1 MKPLWENVNDVSRL
15 LRTIDKPVPCGAL
28 ADTDI
33 WDAIYRGEIY
43 ISPFRSENLTA
54 AGYNLQVSDIIIST
68 RSGLPLKIYTSGQ
81 YRYVD
86 VPANDTVLIT
96 TVESIFVGPQI
107 MGTFHSRVSIVSQG
121 FGHIS
126 TTLDPT
132 WCGPLLIAVN
142 NPSNKKKRFVIS
154 DSSGTHSFAT
164 LVFYRLIHP
173 AEAINSKPPIRTDVL
188 GTYLQE
194 PKGLKKFLIGRAY
207 SQYERLVDKLKCAG
221 TYNDGGLKDPRTN
234 IEQIEQLL
242 IEIRAQYK
250 AAGCLTNI
258 RELSRLEAILVQQK
272 TAADLPPLC
281 LDMLKI
287 LQAALAHRK
296 ELSKKTDRFGQEI
309 VCYIDICLM
318 QLRREQQAYHW
329 TQSYTECSAIA
340 QKEAFSNVWMRLVL
354 EPQLRRVV
362 NRLFWIAL
370 ILISLI
376 LLIKFRWQFVDAV
389 SAICGKSIAED
400 STVGSMAESVWGAA
414 LSVLTGAAALV
425 AKDLFKGDQK

>member
-1 MKPLWENVNDVSRL
+1 MKPLWENVNDVSRF
-15 LRTIDKPVPCGAL
+15 LRTIDKPAPCGAL

-142 NPSNKKKRFVIS
+142 NPSNRKKRFVIS

-258 RELSRLEAILVQQK
+258 RELSRLDAILVQQK

-287 LQAALAHRK
+287 LQTALAQRK
-296 ELSKKTDRFGQEI
+296 ELSRKSDRFGQEI
-309 VCYIDICLM
+309 VHYIDICLM

-329 TQSYTECSAIA
+329 TQSYMECSAIA
-340 QKEAFSNVWMRLVL
+340 QKEAFSNNWMRFIMGLQ
-354 EPQLRRVV
+354 PRRVLKYLLWV
-362 NRLFWIAL
+362 VAIAVAL
-370 ILISLI
+370 ILLVFRKERLLVLI
-376 LLIKFRWQFVDAV
+376 QSHYKDPDMAKATVESIWTVAWGVLSATIILIVN
-389 SAICGKSIAED
+389 
-400 STVGSMAESVWGAA
+400 
-414 LSVLTGAAALV
+414 
-425 AKDLFKGDQK
+425 DLFKGDQK

>member
-1 MKPLWENVNDVSRL
+1 MRL
-15 LRTIDKPVPCGAL
+15 LWANTEEVTQFLHTVNEPALCGPL
-28 ADTDI
+28 ADIDI
-33 WDAIYRGEIY
+33 WDAIYRGELY

-68 RSGLPLKIYTSGQ
+68 KTGLPLKIISSGQ
-81 YRYVD
+81 QRYVD

-96 TVESIFVGPQI
+96 TVESIFVGSQI
-107 MGTFHSRVSIVSQG
+107 MGTFHSRVSIVSKG

-188 GTYLQE
+188 GEYLQE

-207 SQYERLVDKLKCAG
+207 SQYEQLVAKLKYAG
-221 TYNDGGLKDPRTN
+221 TYNDGGLEDSRPN
-234 IEQIEQLL
+234 IKQIEQLL
-242 IEIRAQYK
+242 IEIRTQYK
-250 AAGCLTNI
+250 TTGFSTNI
-258 RELSRLEAILVQQK
+258 SEVSRLDAVLIQQK

-287 LQAALAHRK
+287 LRTALMCK
-296 ELSKKTDRFGQEI
+296 EELSDKDNGFGEEI
-309 VCYIDICLM
+309 VRYIDICLV

-340 QKEAFSNVWMRLVL
+340 QKEAFSNVWMRLILGLQWRRSLKYFLWAIVIAVAFVL
-354 EPQLRRVV
+354 LVIRKENFLLLIQ
-362 NRLFWIAL
+362 RLYKDPAIAKATAETIWTEAWGVL
-370 ILISLI
+370 TAAIILI
-376 LLIKFRWQFVDAV
+376 VN
-389 SAICGKSIAED
+389 
-400 STVGSMAESVWGAA
+400 
-414 LSVLTGAAALV
+414 
-425 AKDLFKGDQK
+425 DLFKGDQK

>member
-1 MKPLWENVNDVSRL
+1 MRSNLEKPEEVARL
-15 LRTIDKPVPCGAL
+15 LHTINEPAPCGPL

-43 ISPFRSENLTA
+43 ISPFRKENLTA

-68 RSGLPLKIYTSGQ
+68 KTGLPLKIVTSGQ
-81 YRYVD
+81 DRYVD

-96 TVESIFVGPQI
+96 TVESVFVGSQI
-107 MGTFHSRVSIVSQG
+107 MGTFHSRVSIVSKG

-154 DSSGTHSFAT
+154 DSAGTRSFVT
-164 LVFYRLIHP
+164 LVFYRLLHP
-173 AEAINSKPPIRTDVL
+173 AEAENSKPPIRTDVL
-188 GTYLQE
+188 GTYLQK
-194 PKGLKKFLIGRAY
+194 PKGLKKFMIGRAY
-207 SQYERLVDKLKCAG
+207 SQYEQLVAKLKCAG

-242 IEIRAQYK
+242 IEIRAQYES
-250 AAGCLTNI
+250 AGCATNI
-258 RELSRLEAILVQQK
+258 SALSRLDAILVQQK
-272 TAADLPPLC
+272 TAADIPPLC

-287 LQAALAHRK
+287 LQTALAHSDK
-296 ELSKKTDRFGQEI
+296 LLCSANSVAEEI
-309 VCYIDICLM
+309 VQYIDVCLV

-340 QKEAFSNVWMRLVL
+340 QKEAFSNAWMRLIL
-354 EPQLRRVV
+354 GISWRRVV
-362 NRLFWIAL
+362 KYLFWIAL
-370 ILISLI
+370 MLFSMY
-376 LLIKFRWQFVDAV
+376 LLLKYRERFVDVV
-389 SAICGKSIAED
+389 STIGGKSIAED
-400 STVGSMAESVWGAA
+400 PALGSMAETVWGAA
-414 LSVLTGAAALV
+414 LSILIGIAGLIIN
-425 AKDLFKGDQK
+425 DLFKGDQK

>member
-43 ISPFRSENLTA
+43 ISPFHSENLTA
-54 AGYNLQVSDIIIST
+54 ADYNLQVSDIIIST

-142 NPSNKKKRFVIS
+142 NPSNRKKRFVIS

-234 IEQIEQLL
+234 IEQIVQLL

-258 RELSRLEAILVQQK
+258 RELSRLDAILVQQK

-287 LQAALAHRK
+287 LQAALAQRK
-296 ELSKKTDRFGQEI
+296 ELSRKTDRFGQEI

-329 TQSYTECSAIA
+329 TQSYMECSAIA
-340 QKEAFSNVWMRLVL
+340 QKEAFSNNWMRFIMGLQ
-354 EPQLRRVV
+354 PRRVLKYLLWV
-362 NRLFWIAL
+362 VAIAVAL
-370 ILISLI
+370 ILLVFRKERLLVLI
-376 LLIKFRWQFVDAV
+376 QSHYKDPDMAKATVESIWTVAWGVLSATIILIVN
-389 SAICGKSIAED
+389 
-400 STVGSMAESVWGAA
+400 
-414 LSVLTGAAALV
+414 
-425 AKDLFKGDQK
+425 DLFKGDQK

>member
-43 ISPFRSENLTA
+43 ISPFHSENLTA

-142 NPSNKKKRFVIS
+142 NPSNRKKRFVIS

-194 PKGLKKFLIGRAY
+194 PKGLKKFLIGKAY

-242 IEIRAQYK
+242 IEIRTQYK
-250 AAGCLTNI
+250 TEDYPTNI
-258 RELSRLEAILVQQK
+258 SELSRLGAILVQQK
-272 TAADLPPLC
+272 TAADLPLLC
-281 LDMLKI
+281 LNMLKI
-287 LQAALAHRK
+287 LQTALAYNEK
-296 ELSKKTDRFGQEI
+296 SSCCANNFETEI
-309 VCYIDICLM
+309 VRYIDVCLV

-329 TQSYTECSAIA
+329 TQSYTECSKIA
-340 QKEAFSNVWMRLVL
+340 QKEEFPNAWMRLIL
-354 EPQLRRVV
+354 SISWRRVV
-362 NRLFWIAL
+362 KHLFWIVL

-376 LLIKFRWQFVDAV
+376 LLVKFRGQFVDAV

-400 STVGSMAESVWGAA
+400 STVGSMAESIWGAA
-414 LSVLTGAAALV
+414 LSVLTGATALV
-425 AKDLFKGDQK
+425 IKDLFKGGQK

>member
-15 LRTIDKPVPCGAL
+15 LRTIDKPAPCGAL
-28 ADTDI
+28 ADADI

-43 ISPFRSENLTA
+43 ISPFRTENLTA

-142 NPSNKKKRFVIS
+142 NPSNRKKRFVIS

-164 LVFYRLIHP
+164 LVFCRLIHP

-234 IEQIEQLL
+234 IEQIVQLL

-258 RELSRLEAILVQQK
+258 RELSRLDAILVQQK

-287 LQAALAHRK
+287 LQAALAQRK
-296 ELSKKTDRFGQEI
+296 ELSRKSDRFGQEI

-329 TQSYTECSAIA
+329 TQSYMECSAIA
-340 QKEAFSNVWMRLVL
+340 QKEAFSNNWMRFIMGLQ
-354 EPQLRRVV
+354 PRRVLKYLLWV
-362 NRLFWIAL
+362 VAIAVAL
-370 ILISLI
+370 ILLVFRKERLLALI
-376 LLIKFRWQFVDAV
+376 QSHYKDPDMAKATVESIWTVAWGVLSATIILIVN
-389 SAICGKSIAED
+389 
-400 STVGSMAESVWGAA
+400 
-414 LSVLTGAAALV
+414 
-425 AKDLFKGDQK
+425 DLFKGDQK

>member
-1 MKPLWENVNDVSRL
+1 M
-15 LRTIDKPVPCGAL
+15 
-28 ADTDI
+28 
-33 WDAIYRGEIY
+33 
-43 ISPFRSENLTA
+43 
-54 AGYNLQVSDIIIST
+54 
-68 RSGLPLKIYTSGQ
+68 
-81 YRYVD
+81 
-86 VPANDTVLIT
+86 
-96 TVESIFVGPQI
+96 
-107 MGTFHSRVSIVSQG
+107 
-121 FGHIS
+121 
-126 TTLDPT
+126 
-132 WCGPLLIAVN
+132 
-142 NPSNKKKRFVIS
+142 IS

-296 ELSKKTDRFGQEI
+296 ELSKKLTALGKKLCATSISALCSCAENSRHIIGRRAI
-309 VCYIDICLM
+309 RNAAR
-318 QLRREQQAYHW
+318 LRRRKPSLTSGCAW
-329 TQSYTECSAIA
+329 
-340 QKEAFSNVWMRLVL
+340 
-354 EPQLRRVV
+354 
-362 NRLFWIAL
+362 FWNP
-370 ILISLI
+370 S
-376 LLIKFRWQFVDAV
+376 
-389 SAICGKSIAED
+389 
-400 STVGSMAESVWGAA
+400 
-414 LSVLTGAAALV
+414 
-425 AKDLFKGDQK
+425 

>member
-1 MKPLWENVNDVSRL
+1 M
-15 LRTIDKPVPCGAL
+15 
-28 ADTDI
+28 
-33 WDAIYRGEIY
+33 
-43 ISPFRSENLTA
+43 
-54 AGYNLQVSDIIIST
+54 QVSDIIIST

-142 NPSNKKKRFVIS
+142 NPSNRKKRFVIS
-154 DSSGTHSFAT
+154 DSSGTHSLAT

-234 IEQIEQLL
+234 IEQIVQLL

-258 RELSRLEAILVQQK
+258 RELSRLDAILVQQK

-287 LQAALAHRK
+287 LQAALAQRK
-296 ELSKKTDRFGQEI
+296 ELSRKSDRFGQEI

-329 TQSYTECSAIA
+329 TQSYMECSAIA
-340 QKEAFSNVWMRLVL
+340 QKEAFSNNWMRFIMGLQ
-354 EPQLRRVV
+354 PRRVLKYLLWV
-362 NRLFWIAL
+362 VAIAVAL
-370 ILISLI
+370 ILLVFRKERLLVLI
-376 LLIKFRWQFVDAV
+376 QSHYKDPDMAKATVESIWTVAWGVLSATIILIVN
-389 SAICGKSIAED
+389 
-400 STVGSMAESVWGAA
+400 
-414 LSVLTGAAALV
+414 
-425 AKDLFKGDQK
+425 DLFKGDQK